1 MTDDPCLLE
10 ACDDIELRPS
20 SVHGLGA
27 FARRGLPPGHTIG
40 TYEGRRYRPGD
51 GPAQPEQPGQPDLTY
66 VFGLSDGT
74 MIDGGDGGNATRH
87 INHSCEPNCQ
97 ASEVLDEDGRLHIE
111 IRSRRRIRAGEE
123 LFIDY
128 RLDVGDADPADY
140 RCRCGSPRCRGTMA
154 VT

>member
-10 ACDDIELRPS
+10 ECDDLELRPS
-20 SVHGLGA
+20 AVHGLGA
-27 FARRGLPPGHTIG
+27 FARRGVPPGHTIG

-51 GPAQPEQPGQPDLTY
+51 GPAENPDLTY

-74 MIDGGDGGNATRH
+74 LIDGADGGNATRH

-97 ASEVLDEDGRLHIE
+97 ASEVADEDGVLHIE
-111 IRSRRRIRAGEE
+111 IRTRRRIRAGEE

-128 RLDVGDADPADY
+128 RLDVGDADPAAY
-140 RCRCGSPRCRGTMA
+140 RCRCGSPRCRGTLA
-154 VT
+154 IT